1 MAGLADAPIPIRS
14 TAIVRWP
21 LATYGM
27 TFRQQPW
34 SVWADADALAKVNP
48 LRRVPVLVL
57 GDGTALIES
66 AAILDWLDDRIEGCK
81 NPRHFGEALKGG
93 RAGLWRYRV
102 GDYRIICH
110 IRAEVLFVLALA
122 VGHRRDIY
130 PDR

>member
-1 MAGLADAPIPIRS
+1 MAWTVEVAEPAERQLRKLDPQ
-14 TAIVRWP
+14 VR
-21 LATYGM
+21 
-27 TFRQQPW
+27 
-34 SVWADADALAKVNP
+34 
-48 LRRVPVLVL
+48 RR
-57 GDGTALIES
+57 
-66 AAILDWLDDRIEGCK
+66 ILDWLDDRIEGCK

-110 IRAEVLFVLALA
+110 IRAELLFVLALA